1 MKKIPREF
9 LKSQHLSTCEMKKTP
24 REFLKSQQLSQRPAR
39 AKGGQPLSG
48 GGRIGSVKMRLFG
61 HLLLISCLAADAGRQ
76 LQNSE
81 STQSECLSAFV
92 VSGFEDIA
100 GAYVQ
105 SPQSNGDIWYSHS
118 DDPDRTVRPTV
129 DPSGIG
135 YDFCHPTACACSA
148 YGAGDR
154 CGYKEDL
161 TPGSIFRWSTSDLG
175 GGGGIVA
182 EIGECECL
190 SGFVVSGF
198 EDIAGIYVAS
208 PQPNGDIWY
217 SLASD
222 PDRTVRPTVGL
233 SAPFGYD
240 FCHPTACACTAYGA
254 GNRCGYKFLLTP
266 GSIFRWGNTAAEIEE
281 CYDVARSIASLGS
294 DGAKARSVA
303 SWLLVACF
311 GLVF

>member
-1 MKKIPREF
+1 
-9 LKSQHLSTCEMKKTP
+9 
-24 REFLKSQQLSQRPAR
+24 
-39 AKGGQPLSG
+39 
-48 GGRIGSVKMRLFG
+48 MRLFG

-154 CGYKEDL
+154 CGYK
-161 TPGSIFRWSTSDLG
+161 
-175 GGGGIVA
+175 
-182 EIGECECL
+182 
-190 SGFVVSGF
+190 
-198 EDIAGIYVAS
+198 
-208 PQPNGDIWY
+208 
-217 SLASD
+217 
-222 PDRTVRPTVGL
+222 
-233 SAPFGYD
+233 
-240 FCHPTACACTAYGA
+240 
-254 GNRCGYKFLLTP
+254 FLLTP

>member
-1 MKKIPREF
+1 MRPGPRSRPCEIIQ
-9 LKSQHLSTCEMKKTP
+9 LKAAKHKSRCARTNAPAKSPYSRGQRAGSLS
-24 REFLKSQQLSQRPAR
+24 L
-39 AKGGQPLSG
+39 
-48 GGRIGSVKMRLFG
+48 
-61 HLLLISCLAADAGRQ
+61 
-76 LQNSE
+76 
-81 STQSECLSAFV
+81 
-92 VSGFEDIA
+92 
-100 GAYVQ
+100 
-105 SPQSNGDIWYSHS
+105 
-118 DDPDRTVRPTV
+118 
-129 DPSGIG
+129 
-135 YDFCHPTACACSA
+135 
-148 YGAGDR
+148 
-154 CGYKEDL
+154 
-161 TPGSIFRWSTSDLG
+161 
-175 GGGGIVA
+175 
-182 EIGECECL
+182 
-190 SGFVVSGF
+190 SGF

-222 PDRTVRPTVGL
+222 PDRTARPTIGL

-254 GNRCGYKFLLTP
+254 GDRCGYKFLLTP

>member
-1 MKKIPREF
+1 
-9 LKSQHLSTCEMKKTP
+9 
-24 REFLKSQQLSQRPAR
+24 
-39 AKGGQPLSG
+39 
-48 GGRIGSVKMRLFG
+48 MRLFG

-161 TPGSIFRWSTSDLG
+161 TPGSIFRWSVSGFGAG
-175 GGGGIVA
+175 GTAA

-222 PDRTVRPTVGL
+222 PDRTVRPTIGL

-254 GNRCGYKFLLTP
+254 GDRCGYKFLLTP

>member
-1 MKKIPREF
+1 
-9 LKSQHLSTCEMKKTP
+9 
-24 REFLKSQQLSQRPAR
+24 
-39 AKGGQPLSG
+39 
-48 GGRIGSVKMRLFG
+48 MRLFG

-161 TPGSIFRWSTSDLG
+161 TPGSIFRWSVGGTG
-175 GGGGIVA
+175 GGDTVA

-222 PDRTVRPTVGL
+222 PDRTVRPTIGL

-254 GNRCGYKFLLTP
+254 GDRCGYKFLLTP